1 MKIEICKGFLAVMV
15 WNAFQTCS
23 LSLFLFS
30 EFYEVSLIDNVHSDI
45 ARLRGFY
52 GQLVVDGRDV
62 LLLEARSG
70 NHTIRWPIKSLKKW
84 FCPKVAA
91 REDRDKIIVIITHK

>member
-1 MKIEICKGFLAVMV
+1 MNPSIQKPCAAPVTLH
-15 WNAFQTCS
+15 
-23 LSLFLFS
+23 SLFSFS
-30 EFYEVSLIDNVHSDI
+30 ENSFEVSLIDNVHSDI

-62 LLLEARSG
+62 LLVEARSG
-70 NHTIRWPIKSLKKW
+70 AEQIRWPIKSLKKW

-91 REDRDKIIVIITHK
+91 RDDRDKIIVIITHK

>member
-1 MKIEICKGFLAVMV
+1 MLIFFRLPIFL
-15 WNAFQTCS
+15 TR
-23 LSLFLFS
+23 LLLFFP
-30 EFYEVSLIDNVHSDI
+30 ECYFEVSLIDNVHSDI

-62 LLLEARSG
+62 LLVEARTG